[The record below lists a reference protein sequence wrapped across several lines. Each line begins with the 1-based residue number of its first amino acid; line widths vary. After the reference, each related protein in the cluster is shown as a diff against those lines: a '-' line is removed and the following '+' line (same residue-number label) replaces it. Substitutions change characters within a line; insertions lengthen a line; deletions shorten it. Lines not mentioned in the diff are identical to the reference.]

1 MKACQIVSLLGRRT
15 RRARRPRTQLHA
27 LDQSWPQY
35 FPSGPGLYLRPPD
48 PRSRTPCKKQARGHD
63 HKTAKLSQK
72 MLASVEG
79 VCKCCQGQLFD
90 SGVHAVTSNGFPT
103 RFLRAHIC
111 TGLQRRN
118 LQDPAIVRA
127 VHAPGGMP
135 THRAPWRSR
144 DSQSMSYFF
153 LPAASPSA
161 CARALA
167 CITIV
172 MASRF
177 LRFSWM
183 FCSSRSQLLSRYS
196 VLRLR

>member
-1 MKACQIVSLLGRRT
+1 MPWTSHGLCIFHL
-15 RRARRPRTQLHA
+15 A
-27 LDQSWPQY
+27 LAST
-35 FPSGPGLYLRPPD
+35 FAPPE
-48 PRSRTPCKKQARGHD
+48 PRSRTPCKNQARCHD
-63 HKTAKLSQK
+63 HKTAELSK
-72 MLASVEG
+72 TLLASVEG
-79 VCKCCQGQLFD
+79 LCKCCQGQPFD

-127 VHAPGGMP
+127 VHEPGGMP
-135 THRAPWRSR
+135 THRAPWRRR

>member
-1 MKACQIVSLLGRRT
+1 MPNSVSAGEEDAPGT
-15 RRARRPRTQLHA
+15 T
-27 LDQSWPQY
+27 
-35 FPSGPGLYLRPPD
+35 PSHPAPCPGPV
-48 PRSRTPCKKQARGHD
+48 
-63 HKTAKLSQK
+63 
-72 MLASVEG
+72 MASVFSIWPWPLPSPAPNLAAG
-79 VCKCCQGQLFD
+79 P
-90 SGVHAVTSNGFPT
+90 HAKTKPVVTTT
-103 RFLRAHIC
+103 RQPNCPRLCWQVSRASASAAKASPLTAASMPSPAMGSPHVSFGLIC

-127 VHAPGGMP
+127 VHEPGGMP
-135 THRAPWRSR
+135 THRAPWRCR

>member
-1 MKACQIVSLLGRRT
+1 MQ
-15 RRARRPRTQLHA
+15 
-27 LDQSWPQY
+27 
-35 FPSGPGLYLRPPD
+35 
-48 PRSRTPCKKQARGHD
+48 
-63 HKTAKLSQK
+63 KTSTANLSK
-72 MLASVEG
+72 TLVASVEG
-79 VCKCCQGQLFD
+79 LCKCCQGQPFD

-127 VHAPGGMP
+127 VHEPGGMP